1 MSPSSERG
9 GHGGPPLQLPQ
20 IRAQATN
27 SLIASCKIAV
37 AKSPVA
43 ESLVVFGSSY
53 DARVGAALR
62 GRPLLGRSA
71 APRTNQ
77 YRADPELPPTATSC
91 KISKSPNHS
100 IPLDSELVQDAGVVA
115 PMLL

>member
-43 ESLVVFGSSY
+43 ESLVGFGSSY

-71 APRTNQ
+71 APGTNQ
-77 YRADPELPPTATSC
+77 CPAAPELPPCAPRC
-91 KISKSPNHS
+91 NIPNSPNQS
-100 IPLDSELVQDAGVVA
+100 SPVA
-115 PMLL
+115 SRIVP